1 MVVVLMGF
9 GVFKVHLFLMDA
21 ICLSSRRCLFE
32 DGEGLHT
39 GFVLQELL
47 FEDKFSPNAVSSF
60 QKPVF
65 EDGRFSFRGFS
76 SMRCPFEDGK
86 GFMPGLSSGMPC
98 FEDKYSLTAVLSSQM
113 AFFEDKFSSNAV
125 PFSQKPVLRTGQ
137 LSSWGLSSGRPL
149 FEENSR
155 KFLSLPSEHNIVFDE
170 NQFRYAVLCSCD
182 GNDTVLRGSEPG
194 QGQRRES
201 FTGQLRE
208 SFTGHGRRQ
217 RR

>member
-60 QKPVF
+60 QIPVF
-65 EDGRFSFRGFS
+65 EDGRFSFRGLS
-76 SMRCPFEDGK
+76 SLRCPFEDGK

-113 AFFEDKFSSNAV
+113 AFFEDREGLHTGFVLQELLFEDKFSSNAV
-125 PFSQKPVLRTGQ
+125 PSFQRL
-137 LSSWGLSSGRPL
+137 L
-149 FEENSR
+149 FEENS
-155 KFLSLPSEHNIVFDE
+155 
-170 NQFRYAVLCSCD
+170 
-182 GNDTVLRGSEPG
+182 GNSYICLLDIII
-194 QGQRRES
+194 
-201 FTGQLRE
+201 F
-208 SFTGHGRRQ
+208 
-217 RR
+217 

>member
-76 SMRCPFEDGK
+76 SMRCPFEDGE
-86 GFMPGLSSGMPC
+86 GFQAG
-98 FEDKYSLTAVLSSQM
+98 V
-113 AFFEDKFSSNAV
+113 
-125 PFSQKPVLRTGQ
+125 VLRDA
-137 LSSWGLSSGRPL
+137 L
-149 FEENSR
+149 F
-155 KFLSLPSEHNIVFDE
+155 
-170 NQFRYAVLCSCD
+170 
-182 GNDTVLRGSEPG
+182 
-194 QGQRRES
+194 
-201 FTGQLRE
+201 
-208 SFTGHGRRQ
+208 
-217 RR
+217 

>member
-47 FEDKFSPNAVSSF
+47 FEDK
-60 QKPVF
+60 
-65 EDGRFSFRGFS
+65 
-76 SMRCPFEDGK
+76 
-86 GFMPGLSSGMPC
+86 
-98 FEDKYSLTAVLSSQM
+98 YSLTAVLSSQM

-137 LSSWGLSSGRPL
+137 LSSWGLSSGRLL
-149 FEENSR
+149 FEENS
-155 KFLSLPSEHNIVFDE
+155 
-170 NQFRYAVLCSCD
+170 
-182 GNDTVLRGSEPG
+182 GNSYICLLDIII
-194 QGQRRES
+194 
-201 FTGQLRE
+201 F
-208 SFTGHGRRQ
+208 
-217 RR
+217 

>member
-65 EDGRFSFRGFS
+65 EDG
-76 SMRCPFEDGK
+76 K

-98 FEDKYSLTAVLSSQM
+98 FEDKYSLTSVLSSQM

-125 PFSQKPVLRTGQ
+125 PFFQKPVLRTGQ
-137 LSSWGLSSGRPL
+137 LSS
-149 FEENSR
+149 
-155 KFLSLPSEHNIVFDE
+155 
-170 NQFRYAVLCSCD
+170 
-182 GNDTVLRGSEPG
+182 
-194 QGQRRES
+194 
-201 FTGQLRE
+201 
-208 SFTGHGRRQ
+208 
-217 RR
+217 